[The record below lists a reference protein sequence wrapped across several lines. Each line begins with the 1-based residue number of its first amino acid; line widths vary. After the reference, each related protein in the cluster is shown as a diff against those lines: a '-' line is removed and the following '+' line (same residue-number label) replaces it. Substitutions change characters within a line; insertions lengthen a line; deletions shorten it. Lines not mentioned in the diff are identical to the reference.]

1 MVPQTGSL
9 GSGWT
14 DTTLVTM
21 VSGVAAKVMH
31 TTSFSLSSSNVD
43 KDKIL
48 TCYLERD
55 VSDDTCV
62 GEVRICGVPW
72 IEFYGGKNKIE

>member
-1 MVPQTGSL
+1 
-9 GSGWT
+9 
-14 DTTLVTM
+14 M

-55 VSDDTCV
+55 VTDDTCV
-62 GEVRICGVPW
+62 GDVMIAGVPW